1 MSCNLEHDQLLL
13 FLGGALPAA
22 AAAQVALHLETCP
35 TCQAEP
41 LLPPEFA
48 GLLRQKLPPAPA
60 ANPAFSRRLR
70 SAFGTGAAPG
80 PAAAVPGAGGA
91 APWQRLL
98 ASPWT
103 PRLAMVTVLACL
115 VFLPVRSVLRAP
127 ALAEDSV
134 QRHEAHARSFGGPVP
149 RCCRDLHR
157 GLGDR
162 LEAPSAGAVVRDLRG
177 AGLELV
183 MVSQCGGGTPVNQIC
198 YRSGSGALFSLYISD
213 GLAEK
218 FQALHLRSEGGLRH
232 ARFRVHDSAV
242 ALWERRGL
250 VYEWV
255 GPHGSTEYDRA
266 LGLLQRLE

>member
-1 MSCNLEHDQLLL
+1 MSCDLEREQLLL
-13 FLGGALPAA
+13 FLRGALSAA
-22 AAAQVALHLETCP
+22 AAAQVARHLETCP
-35 TCQAEP
+35 ACQAEP
-41 LLPPEFA
+41 LLPPDFA
-48 GLLRQKLPPAPA
+48 SLLRQKLPPVPG
-60 ANPAFSRRLR
+60 ANPAFARRLR
-70 SAFGTGAAPG
+70 AAFSTVAPASAAG
-80 PAAAVPGAGGA
+80 PAGSGA

-98 ASPWT
+98 ASRWT

-127 ALAEDSV
+127 VLAQESV
-134 QRHEAHARSFGGPVP
+134 QRHEAHARHFGGPVP

-162 LEAPSAGAVVRDLRG
+162 LDAPSAGAVVRDLRG

-198 YRSGSGALFSLYISD
+198 YRSSRGSLFSLYISD

-266 LGLLQRLE
+266 LGLLQRSE

>member
-1 MSCNLEHDQLLL
+1 MSCDLERAQLLL
-13 FLGGALPAA
+13 FLRGELPDA
-22 AAAQVALHLETCP
+22 AAAQVAQHLETCS

-41 LLPPEFA
+41 LLPPALA
-48 GLLRQKLPPAPA
+48 GLLREKLSTKRLAS
-60 ANPAFSRRLR
+60 PAFATRLR
-70 SAFGTGAAPG
+70 AAFAAPG
-80 PAAAVPGAGGA
+80 DTQAASATPL

-127 ALAEDSV
+127 ALAEASV
-134 QRHEAHARSFGGPVP
+134 LRHEAHARAFGGPVP

-162 LEAPSAGAVVRDLRG
+162 LEAPSAGAVVCDLQA

-183 MVSQCGGGTPVNQIC
+183 MVSYCGVDPPVNQIC
-198 YRSGSGALFSLYISD
+198 YRSAAGAFFSLYISD

-242 ALWERRGL
+242 VLWERRGL
-250 VYEWV
+250 VHEWV
-255 GPHGSTEYDRA
+255 GPHGSMEYDRA
-266 LGLLQRLE
+266 LELLQRPD